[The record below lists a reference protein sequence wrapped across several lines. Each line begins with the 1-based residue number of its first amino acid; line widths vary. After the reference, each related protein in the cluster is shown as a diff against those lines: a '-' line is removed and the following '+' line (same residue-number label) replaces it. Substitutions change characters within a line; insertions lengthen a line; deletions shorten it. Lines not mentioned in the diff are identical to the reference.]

1 MKKTL
6 SYHDDLIENLKD
18 IDFSIAYLNE
28 CLNDEDPRLFLNA
41 LRNVLEAQGGLKEA
55 AKKADLNRENLYR
68 MLSDKGNPQINSI
81 YKLMSSLGL
90 RLSVGQSDENKAH
103 KN

>member
-6 SYHDDLIENLKD
+6 SYHDDLLESLKD

-28 CLNDEDPRLFLNA
+28 CLDDEDPRLFLNA
-41 LRNVLEAQGGLKEA
+41 LRNVLDAHGGLKET
-55 AKKADLNRENLYR
+55 AKKTKLNRESLYR
-68 MLSDKGNPQINSI
+68 MLSDDGNPQINSI
-81 YKLMSSLGL
+81 YKLMNSLGL
-90 RLSVGQSDENKAH
+90 RLSVYQSNENSAH